1 MSSIDCWTSPR
12 PVHRQQLPDRQ
23 QDDVVRWSVWLVSA
37 VAATFAAQDQPL
49 RDPRVFH
56 ASIDLVSVTVT
67 VLDHD
72 GRLVTDLPRD
82 VFDVYEDGEAQTVT
96 QFTRERVPISVGI
109 LIDTSDSMFGR
120 RIQDARE
127 AVERFVIDLLHPA
140 DEFAIVAFNHQSRLI
155 TRWTSDHESL
165 SSGLQRLRP
174 SGATAVYDAIISALP
189 LVDVRHRQR
198 AALLVLSDGADTASD
213 RTLRDVRF
221 ALLRSDAFVYAVAI
235 DSPDRRPINAAVNTT
250 TLREIT
256 DQSGG
261 RTETIHDSGELL
273 DALSRISEE
282 LNGQYLLGYT
292 SPKRADGQY
301 HSIRVRIRGTDHRV
315 RARNGYVVARRP
327 PAVR

>member
-1 MSSIDCWTSPR
+1 
-12 PVHRQQLPDRQ
+12 
-23 QDDVVRWSVWLVSA
+23 VRWSVWLVSA
-37 VAATFAAQDQPL
+37 AAAAFAAQDQPL
-49 RDPRVFH
+49 RDSRVFH

-67 VLDHD
+67 VLDHE

-82 VFDVYEDGEAQTVT
+82 AFDVYEDGEAQTVT
-96 QFTRERVPISVGI
+96 QFTRERVPVSLGI

-120 RIQDARE
+120 RMQDARG
-127 AVERFVIDLLHPA
+127 AVERFVIDMLDPA
-140 DEFAIVAFNHQSRLI
+140 DEFAIVAFNHQPRLVM
-155 TRWTSDHESL
+155 RWTSDRERVSPA
-165 SSGLQRLRP
+165 LQRLRP
-174 SGATAVYDAIISALP
+174 SGATAVYDAIVSALP

-213 RTLRDVRF
+213 KTLRDVRF

-235 DSPDRRPINAAVNTT
+235 DSPDRHPINAAVNTT

-282 LNGQYLLGYT
+282 LNNQYLLGYT
-292 SPKRADGQY
+292 SPKRADGLY
-301 HSIRVRIRGTDHRV
+301 HSIRVRIKGTDYRV
-315 RARNGYVVARRP
+315 RARNGYVVARQAP
-327 PAVR
+327 PVR

>member
-1 MSSIDCWTSPR
+1 LLTN
-12 PVHRQQLPDRQ
+12 
-23 QDDVVRWSVWLVSA
+23 VVRWSLWLVSA
-37 VAATFAAQDQPL
+37 VAAAFAAQDQPL
-49 RDPRVFH
+49 RDSRAFQ

-67 VLDHD
+67 VLDHE

-82 VFDVYEDGEAQTVT
+82 AFDVYEDGEAQTVT
-96 QFTRERVPISVGI
+96 QFTRERVPVSLGI

-120 RIQDARE
+120 RMEDARG
-127 AVERFVIDLLHPA
+127 AVERFVIDMLDPA
-140 DEFAIVAFNHQSRLI
+140 DEFAIVAFNHQPRLVM
-155 TRWTSDHESL
+155 RWTSDRERVSPV
-165 SSGLQRLRP
+165 LQRLRP
-174 SGATAVYDAIISALP
+174 SGATAVYDAIVSALP

-213 RTLRDVRF
+213 KTLRDVRF

-235 DSPDRRPINAAVNTT
+235 DSSDRHPINAAVNTT

-282 LNGQYLLGYT
+282 LNNQYLLGYT
-292 SPKRADGQY
+292 SPKRADGLY
-301 HSIRVRIRGTDHRV
+301 HSIRVRIKGRDYRV
-315 RARNGYVVARRP
+315 RARNGYVVARQAP
-327 PAVR
+327 PVR

>member
-1 MSSIDCWTSPR
+1 M
-12 PVHRQQLPDRQ
+12 
-23 QDDVVRWSVWLVSA
+23 RWSVWLVSA

-49 RDPRVFH
+49 RDSRVFH

-67 VLDHD
+67 VLDHE

-82 VFDVYEDGEAQTVT
+82 AFDVYEDGEAQTVT
-96 QFTRERVPISVGI
+96 QFTRERVPVSLGI

-120 RIQDARE
+120 RMQDARG
-127 AVERFVIDLLHPA
+127 AVERFVIDMLDPA
-140 DEFAIVAFNHQSRLI
+140 DEFAIVAFNHQPRLVM
-155 TRWTSDHESL
+155 RWTSDRERVSPA
-165 SSGLQRLRP
+165 LQRLRP
-174 SGATAVYDAIISALP
+174 SGATAVYDAIVSALP

-235 DSPDRRPINAAVNTT
+235 DSPDRHPINAAVNTT

-282 LNGQYLLGYT
+282 LNNQYLLGYT
-292 SPKRADGQY
+292 SPKRADGLY
-301 HSIRVRIRGTDHRV
+301 HSIRVRIKGTDYRV
-315 RARNGYVVARRP
+315 RARNGYVVPRQAP
-327 PAVR
+327 PVR